1 MPDTCP
7 TGFDETFLSGYLDG
21 ELNQGREQRVRLH
34 LEDCAH
40 CRRLLDELSELRE
53 TTMSTR
59 FEVPDDDQWDERPRG
74 ALSVSTRRLGWV
86 VAVVWLMLMSGFGIV
101 EIWRA
106 SHGVV
111 ERLVAFG
118 GVSALVLLFVSVL
131 VDRLRTARTDRYLEV
146 DK

>member
-7 TGFDETFLSGYLDG
+7 TGFDETLLSGYLDG
-21 ELNQGREQRVRLH
+21 ELTQGREQRVRLH
-34 LEDCAH
+34 LEDCGH

-74 ALSVSTRRLGWV
+74 ALSASTRRLGWV
-86 VAVVWLMLMSGFGIV
+86 VAVVWLMLMSGFAIV
-101 EIWRA
+101 EMWRA
-106 SHGVV
+106 AHGVL

-118 GVSALVLLFVSVL
+118 GVSAVVLLFASVL